1 MKVVSHLRKGSYFQS
16 AVPGFWFFSGATGF
30 LFIVMDVPP
39 FAVSRPTLVS
49 CIQTGTHK
57 ILGSGRFTKDVLA

>member
-1 MKVVSHLRKGSYFQS
+1 
-16 AVPGFWFFSGATGF
+16 VPGFWLFSGATGF

-39 FAVSRPTLVS
+39 FAVSRPTLVG

-57 ILGSGRFTKDVLA
+57 ILGSGRFSKDVLA